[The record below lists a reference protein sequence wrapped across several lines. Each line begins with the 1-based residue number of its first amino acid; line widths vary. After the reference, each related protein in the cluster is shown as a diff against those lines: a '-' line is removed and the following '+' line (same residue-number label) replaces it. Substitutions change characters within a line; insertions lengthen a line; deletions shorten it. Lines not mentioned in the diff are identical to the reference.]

1 MYSSISVVKCSL
13 WWDPNSCLFPLF
25 EEVSS
30 PPPPGKPLTANN
42 RWPDSCLLQL
52 ALSVLTSPS
61 VGSFFICQNPYVHF
75 CFFFH
80 ALRLF
85 HVWLTFLQLTQG
97 WVVINKCILPS
108 FFFKNFIY
116 HILVNSPRC
125 TPFPYSPNFV
135 SSKSVNSKLWCSF
148 IEGGASHSSMNI
160 LPEGTPLK
168 KMEG

>member
-30 PPPPGKPLTANN
+30 PPPPGKPPTANN

-61 VGSFFICQNPYVHF
+61 VGSYFICQNPYVHF

-116 HILVNSPRC
+116 HILVN
-125 TPFPYSPNFV
+125 FPTHPTLFLQSLSIPSCAALLLRVEPPTRAWTSYLRAHP
-135 SSKSVNSKLWCSF
+135 
-148 IEGGASHSSMNI
+148 
-160 LPEGTPLK
+160 
-168 KMEG
+168 